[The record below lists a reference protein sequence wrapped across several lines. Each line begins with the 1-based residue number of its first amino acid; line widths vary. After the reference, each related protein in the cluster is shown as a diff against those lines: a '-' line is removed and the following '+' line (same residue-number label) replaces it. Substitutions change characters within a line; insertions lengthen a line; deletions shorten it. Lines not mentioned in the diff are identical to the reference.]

1 MSRRLLCSVL
11 PAAALTLV
19 AGCSRGEKSEQI
31 PPSLPGTYV
40 YAAKGS
46 TLKFPWEFRA
56 ALDLKPDGRYSLVVD
71 KTISGE
77 KDPAET
83 TTGAYGVRAGKVWIR
98 GGNDDPGTAPG
109 DDAGLLIRGDSLVGE
124 IGWSARIILKGI
136 GAPKM
141 IFVRESD
148 SGNSETVAR

>member
-1 MSRRLLCSVL
+1 MRMSRRLLRGVL
-11 PAAALTLV
+11 AAAALTV
-19 AGCSRGEKSEQI
+19 AAGCHRGEKSEPI
-31 PPSLPGTYV
+31 PAGLPGTYV

-77 KDPAET
+77 KDPPET
-83 TTGAYGVRAGKVWIR
+83 TAGAYGVRAGKLWIR
-98 GGNDDPGTAPG
+98 GGKDDPGSAPG

-124 IGWSARIILKGI
+124 IGWSARIILKGV
-136 GAPKM
+136 GAPPM
-141 IFVRESD
+141 AFVRQK
-148 SGNSETVAR
+148 AQ